1 MFKRRVNNE
10 RGIRMNR
17 QEIFDNI
24 ETVLAQLSDD
34 DLIDTWNVYK
44 RSINDYGNI
53 IHVISDLNIEL
64 KGYKPSE
71 ILEKCSELNYDDDYY
86 YWCYNVPVSFNDIY
100 EVYDEYELINAMID
114 NLDSYG
120 VGEVDYI
127 FENLESED

>member
-1 MFKRRVNNE
+1 
-10 RGIRMNR
+10 MNR

>member
-1 MFKRRVNNE
+1 MT
-10 RGIRMNR
+10 R

-24 ETVLAQLSDD
+24 ETALAQLSDD

-44 RSINDYGNI
+44 RSINDDENI
-53 IHVISDLNIEL
+53 IHVMSDLDIEL
-64 KGYKPSE
+64 KGYKPTE
-71 ILEKCSELNYDDDYY
+71 ILETCSQLDYDDEYY
-86 YWCYNVPVSFNDIY
+86 YWSYGEVVSFNDIY

-127 FENLESED
+127 FEELERN